1 MFCDFFS
8 IQNLYKYQQVL
19 LFCKTFTINLLS
31 PRVFYLV
38 IWWYQAQCYFQE
50 EAQVFLLGIEPGSLV
65 NYQTKV
71 HQTFY
76 LADILWSGYYHQD
89 LQKKPKKKEREFNS
103 LCQYNAQYLYQLA
116 YPHLNLFPR
125 TLGGNGLYIH

>member
-1 MFCDFFS
+1 MHSNSFLIKKNDIKCFKILKKVLHKYKIIGYKSAFFFFS
-8 IQNLYKYQQVL
+8 SESINTSII

-31 PRVFYLV
+31 PTVFYLV

-50 EAQVFLLGIEPGSLV
+50 EAGVFLLGIEPGSLV

-71 HQTFY
+71 RQTFY

-89 LQKKPKKKEREFNS
+89 LQYKPKKRE
-103 LCQYNAQYLYQLA
+103 
-116 YPHLNLFPR
+116 
-125 TLGGNGLYIH
+125 I